1 MDQYF
6 MDLYRTRLY
15 LLLVFLILA
24 YVVSPQFRRIFTKA
38 GRWIDGRKTW
48 QAVQRFLFFCVSA
61 SFIPGKAGV
70 AISSIFLHGED
81 TINYQQYL
89 QDHSYVRL
97 ENADLEGLEEKLSFV
112 FSDYDNH

>member
-15 LLLVFLILA
+15 LPLVFLILA

-48 QAVQRFLFFCVSA
+48 QAAAGCAAVSFLLCIGVIYS
-61 SFIPGKAGV
+61 GKSWGGPTARPSSLRRVRRRAWAGP
-70 AISSIFLHGED
+70 IRS
-81 TINYQQYL
+81 
-89 QDHSYVRL
+89 
-97 ENADLEGLEEKLSFV
+97 
-112 FSDYDNH
+112 

>member
-15 LLLVFLILA
+15 LPLVFLILA

-48 QAVQRFLFFCVSA
+48 QAAQRFLFFCVSV
-61 SFIPGKAGV
+61 SFIPGKAGA
-70 AISSIFLHGED
+70 AISASILLRQEQLRPVPFRNG
-81 TINYQQYL
+81 TKRI
-89 QDHSYVRL
+89 S
-97 ENADLEGLEEKLSFV
+97 LSLITPA
-112 FSDYDNH
+112 